1 MNIEDLTKNI
11 DKNKLN
17 QTLNK
22 FSSFM
27 TNEQMSQ
34 VKNAIN
40 NTSGSELNRQ
50 LKSVDM
56 GKLQQIINSNP
67 ELARQLNAAGL
78 GKDLNNVMKNK

>member
-56 GKLQQIINSNP
+56 GKLS
-67 ELARQLNAAGL
+67 R
-78 GKDLNNVMKNK
+78 

>member
-1 MNIEDLTKNI
+1 
-11 DKNKLN
+11 
-17 QTLNK
+17 
-22 FSSFM
+22 M

-56 GKLQQIINSNP
+56 GKLQQIITSNP

-78 GKDLNNVMKNK
+78 GKDLNNIVKNK

>member
-67 ELARQLNAAGL
+67 ELVRQLNAAGL
-78 GKDLNNVMKNK
+78 GKDLNNIMKNK

>member
-27 TNEQMSQ
+27 TNEQLSQ

-67 ELARQLNAAGL
+67 GLARQLNAAGL
-78 GKDLNNVMKNK
+78 GKDLNNIMKNK